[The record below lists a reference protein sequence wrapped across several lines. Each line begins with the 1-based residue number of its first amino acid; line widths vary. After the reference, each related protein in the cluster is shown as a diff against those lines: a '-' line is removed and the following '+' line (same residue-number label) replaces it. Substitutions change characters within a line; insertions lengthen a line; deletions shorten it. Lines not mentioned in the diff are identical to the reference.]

1 VLPKP
6 AASISKGI
14 WVDTMNTQTNG
25 TVPSVTQ
32 HYKLP
37 FNLRRYVRANSATI
51 GILGVFLTLWLI
63 FIISAPNT
71 FLSPQIYSAFMTST
85 PFFAIM
91 AIPLTIVVIAKEIDL
106 SFPSIM
112 AMGMVAF
119 SFTYK
124 GTAFIGDTTVS
135 TTTRV
140 GLAIIAAL
148 LAGSIIGWLN
158 GIIIVKVGIPSL
170 VVTIGTQ
177 FFWRGAVLVLTS
189 GTNFPIE
196 YIKQTFFYPLFV
208 GKIGGFLPMQ
218 MVWLVVITI
227 LGWVLL
233 NRHRF
238 GAHIYLTGDNINS
251 AELMGVNTGRV
262 RIQAFM
268 LVGLVSAFA
277 GLIASFYI
285 AYFWPNMG
293 SGYLLNTLAA
303 VFLGGTSVFGG
314 TGTILGTFLG
324 TFIIGSIDAATVAVG
339 LTGFLTQ
346 LIYGFII
353 VLSVIMHTY
362 LRKRGE

>member
-1 VLPKP
+1 MWMD
-6 AASISKGI
+6 AMS
-14 WVDTMNTQTNG
+14 QTNE
-25 TVPSVTQ
+25 TLPAVTQ
-32 HYKLP
+32 PYKVP
-37 FNLRRYVRANSATI
+37 FNLRRFARSNSAQL
-51 GILGVFLTLWLI
+51 GILGVFVTLWLV
-63 FIISAPNT
+63 FIIAAPNT

-91 AIPLTIVVIAKEIDL
+91 AIPLTIVVVAKEIDL

-119 SFTYK
+119 SFTYN
-124 GTAFIGDTTVS
+124 GSAFIGNVTA
-135 TTTRV
+135 RV
-140 GLAIIAAL
+140 FLAIIAAL
-148 LAGSIIGWLN
+148 IAGLIIGWIN

-189 GTNFPIE
+189 GANFPLE
-196 YIKQTFFYPLFV
+196 YIKQTIFYPLLV
-208 GKIGGFLPMQ
+208 GK
-218 MVWLVVITI
+218 MVWLVLITI
-227 LGWVLL
+227 LGWVIL

-238 GAHIYLTGDNINS
+238 GAHIYLVGDNIDS

-268 LVGLVSAFA
+268 LIGLISAFA
-277 GLIASFYI
+277 GIIASFFV

-362 LRKRGE
+362 LRKRAD

>member
-1 VLPKP
+1 MKP
-6 AASISKGI
+6 H
-14 WVDTMNTQTNG
+14 TNG
-25 TVPSVTQ
+25 IAPQASQ
-32 HYKLP
+32 HYKEA
-37 FNLRRYVRANSATI
+37 FSLRRFARMYSAQL

-63 FIISAPNT
+63 FIFSAPRT
-71 FLSPQIYSAFMTST
+71 FLSPQIYSAFMSSI

-91 AIPLTIVVIAKEIDL
+91 AIPLTIVVIAGEMDL

-119 SFTYK
+119 YFTYNY
-124 GTAFIGDTTVS
+124 TTFIGNATIQVF
-135 TTTRV
+135 
-140 GLAIIAAL
+140 LAMIAAL
-148 LAGSIIGWLN
+148 LTGAIIGWTN
-158 GIIIVKVGIPSL
+158 GFIIVRFGIPSL

-177 FFWRGAVLVLTS
+177 FLWRGAVLVLTQ
-189 GTNFPIE
+189 GGNFTLDF
-196 YIKQTFFYPLFV
+196 IKTTIFYPMLV
-208 GKIGGFLPMQ
+208 GKIGGYFPAQ
-218 MVWLVVITI
+218 MVWLIVVTI

-238 GAHIYLTGDNINS
+238 GAHIYLIGDNVNS
-251 AELMGVNTGRV
+251 AELMGVNTGLT

-277 GLIASFYI
+277 GLVASFYV
-285 AYFWPNMG
+285 AYFWPSLG
-293 SGYLLNTLAA
+293 DGYLLSTLAA

-324 TFIIGSIDAATVAVG
+324 AFIIGAIEAATVAIG
-339 LTGFLTQ
+339 LTGFWTQ

>member
-1 VLPKP
+1 MDAKTNETAP
-6 AASISKGI
+6 AVS
-14 WVDTMNTQTNG
+14 
-25 TVPSVTQ
+25 Q
-32 HYKLP
+32 HYKP
-37 FNLRRYVRANSATI
+37 GFSLRKLTREYSAQL
-51 GILGVFLTLWLI
+51 GILGVFLALWLI
-63 FIISAPNT
+63 FIISAPST
-71 FLSPQIYSAFMTST
+71 FLSPRIYSAFMTSI

-91 AIPLTIVVIAKEIDL
+91 AIPLTIVVIAKEMDL

-119 SFTYK
+119 SFVYNE
-124 GTAFIGDTTVS
+124 TAFIGNGTI
-135 TTTRV
+135 RV

-148 LAGSIIGWLN
+148 ITGTIIGWIN
-158 GIIIVKVGIPSL
+158 GFIVVKFGIPSL

-189 GTNFPIE
+189 GTNFPLE
-196 YIKQTFFYPLFV
+196 YIKSTFFYPLFV

-218 MVWLVVITI
+218 MIWLVVVTI
-227 LGWVLL
+227 AGWVLL
-233 NRHRF
+233 NRHKF
-238 GAHIYLTGDNINS
+238 GAHVYLTGDNINS
-251 AELMGVNTGRV
+251 AELMGINTGRV

-268 LVGLVSAFA
+268 LVGLISAFA
-277 GLIASFYI
+277 GLLYSFFI
-285 AYFWPNMG
+285 AYFWPSLG
-293 SGYLLNTLAA
+293 DGYLLSTLAS

-324 TFIIGSIDAATVAVG
+324 AFIIGAIEAATVAIG
-339 LTGFLTQ
+339 LTGFYTQ